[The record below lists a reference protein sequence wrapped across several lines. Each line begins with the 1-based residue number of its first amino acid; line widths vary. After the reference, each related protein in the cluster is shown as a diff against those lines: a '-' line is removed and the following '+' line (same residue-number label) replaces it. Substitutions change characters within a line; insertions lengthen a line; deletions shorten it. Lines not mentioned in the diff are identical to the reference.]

1 MGAITDATLQLI
13 AEQVDRRNSI
23 LQKFILDHT
32 PTTWLGV
39 QADVR
44 AGKAKQRYAI
54 GDELIGT
61 YVYNGTTY
69 ECPWVVLDNDRECEW
84 EDGTKHPGL
93 WIGMKYCTV
102 EDVQFDAPENNIVDL
117 TQEPNALEGWYYWG
131 LTGTTY
137 TALNLATG
145 AAIPTTYD
153 SVRKC
158 SINNV
163 DALKNGYNRWSH
175 SGQRQWLNSA
185 GGVGEW
191 WTAQHPGDL
200 APSQLASIKGFMAGL
215 ESDFL
220 SVVTPVKVKT
230 SCNTVTDGGVTDT
243 TVDKFF
249 LQSVEEVYGA
259 PQIPDIEGPYFPYW
273 KQVTGLD
280 EPTNGSSSSANNAR
294 KIPRISAPSGN
305 AAHVRLRSANR
316 GYANYAWIVH
326 TGGYLNYYFYAAYN
340 SCAALPACVIS

>member
-1 MGAITDATLQLI
+1 MAAITDATLQLI

-32 PTTWLGV
+32 PTTWMGV

-61 YVYNGTTY
+61 YVYNGVTY
-69 ECPWVVLDNDRECEW
+69 ECPWVVLDNERECEW

-93 WIGMKYCTV
+93 WIGLKYCTP
-102 EDVQFDAPENNIVDL
+102 EDVQFDAPE
-117 TQEPNALEGWYYWG
+117 QEEATEATAQEGLFYCG
-131 LTGTTY
+131 RNGNTY
-137 TALNLATG
+137 AMLNLAAG
-145 AAIPTTYD
+145 ADVPYSSYEHIYHGA
-153 SVRKC
+153 
-158 SINNV
+158 INNKDV
-163 DALKNGYNRWSH
+163 YQYGYNRWSH

-185 GGVGEW
+185 AGIGEW
-191 WTAQHPGDL
+191 WTAQHAGDT
-200 APSQLASIKGFMAGL
+200 APSQLASLKGFMAGL

-220 SVVTPVKVKT
+220 TVVTPVKIKT

-249 LQSVEEVYGA
+249 LQSLEEVYGV
-259 PQIPDIEGPYFPYW
+259 PQIADIEGPYFPYW

-280 EPTNGSSSSANNAR
+280 EPTNGSGSNTNNAR
-294 KIPRISAPSGN
+294 KIKRLNNPSGG
-305 AAHVRLRSANR
+305 AAVVRLRSASR
-316 GYANYAWIVH
+316 GYAGSAWSVPSS
-326 TGGYLNYYFYAAYN
+326 GYLGSGYAGSSY
-340 SCAALPACVIS
+340 AALPACVIS

>member
-61 YVYNGTTY
+61 YIYNGVTY

-102 EDVQFDAPENNIVDL
+102 EDVQFDAPE
-117 TQEPNALEGWYYWG
+117 QEEATETTAQEGLYYCG
-131 LTGTTY
+131 RNGNTY
-137 TALNLATG
+137 TMLSLATG
-145 AAIPTTYD
+145 DTIPYSSYEHVYHGT
-153 SVRKC
+153 
-158 SINNV
+158 INNKDV
-163 DALKNGYNRWSH
+163 YQYGYNRWSH

-185 GGVGEW
+185 AGVGEW
-191 WTAQHPGDL
+191 WTAQHTGDT
-200 APSQLASIKGFMAGL
+200 APSQLGSIKGFMAGL

-220 SVVTPVKVKT
+220 SVVAPVKVKT
-230 SCNTVTDGGVTDT
+230 SCNTVTDGGVTDI

-273 KQVTGLD
+273 KQMTGLD

-294 KIPRISAPSGN
+294 KIRRISAPSGS
-305 AAHVRLRSANR
+305 AASVRLRSASR
-316 GYANYAWIVH
+316 GTAATAWYVYA
-326 TGGYLNYYFYAAYN
+326 GGYLGYAYAN
-340 SCAALPACVIS
+340 GSCAALPACVIS